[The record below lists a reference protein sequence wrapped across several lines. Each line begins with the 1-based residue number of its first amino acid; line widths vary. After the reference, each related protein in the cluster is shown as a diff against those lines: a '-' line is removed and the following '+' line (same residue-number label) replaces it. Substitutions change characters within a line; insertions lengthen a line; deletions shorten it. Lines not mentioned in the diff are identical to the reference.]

1 MQNCSRTLYF
11 YIPMQFAGD
20 IVVEDTS
27 HFASGTLYGGFL
39 KRMKEN
45 WLQKSDSKISGRFR
59 KFALAPL
66 CELRTIRIVQEKRQ
80 ETFVV
85 IVVGRHES
93 MPCLLAHNYLFS
105 KPTGHSHTCGF
116 CLLRNR
122 ANCGQLKTKRL

>member
-1 MQNCSRTLYF
+1 MVVFENECKKTNTRSQTQKYLSLGKFTL
-11 YIPMQFAGD
+11 
-20 IVVEDTS
+20 
-27 HFASGTLYGGFL
+27 
-39 KRMKEN
+39 
-45 WLQKSDSKISGRFR
+45 
-59 KFALAPL
+59 ALL

-105 KPTGHSHTCGF
+105 KPTGHSLTCGF

-122 ANCGQLKTKRL
+122 ANCGQLKTERLRDGAIPMQ